1 MNINVSDKLIYLGAG
16 CGIGVVLGL
25 LFAPQSGEEMRH
37 TLTDKVDDITHKVQ
51 DKISHSGISDTASRL
66 SDTATQT
73 WNSVIEKGKNV
84 ASIGRQRLNDSL
96 ESGKR
101 KFNESMEGEDL
112 GR

>member
-1 MNINVSDKLIYLGAG
+1 MNITISDKLIYLGAG

-25 LFAPQSGEEMRH
+25 LFAPETGEEMRH
-37 TLTDKVDDITHKVQ
+37 TLTNKVDDLTHKVQ
-51 DKISHSGISDTASRL
+51 DKISHSGIGDTA
-66 SDTATQT
+66 AQT

-84 ASIGRQRLNDSL
+84 ASIGRQRLNDSI

-101 KFNESMEGEDL
+101 KFSESVEGEDF

>member
-25 LFAPQSGEEMRH
+25 LFAPESGEEMRH
-37 TLTDKVDDITHKVQ
+37 DLTHKMDDISHKVQ
-51 DKISHSGISDTASRL
+51 DKIMHSSISE
-66 SDTATQT
+66 TATQT
-73 WNSVIEKGKNV
+73 WNNVIEKGKNV
-84 ASIGRQRLNDSL
+84 AQIGRQRLNESI

-101 KFNESMEGEDL
+101 KYAESMEGEDS